1 MNNMLIPVKT
11 KIANAIRSDVK
22 IIGIILPYDY
32 NPNEFLLTE
41 YSLFNNIVIIIIIIS
56 LIN

>member
-41 YSLFNNIVIIIIIIS
+41 YSLFNNIV
-56 LIN
+56 LLLLLV

>member
-41 YSLFNNIVIIIIIIS
+41 YSLFNNIV
-56 LIN
+56 LLLLLLLV